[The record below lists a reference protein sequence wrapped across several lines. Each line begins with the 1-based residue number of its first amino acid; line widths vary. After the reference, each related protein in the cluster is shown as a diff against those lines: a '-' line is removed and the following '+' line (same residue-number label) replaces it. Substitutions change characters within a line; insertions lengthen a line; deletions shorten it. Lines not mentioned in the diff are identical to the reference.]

1 MGWGGAGSVFL
12 RMTVASP
19 TAGPGI
25 GEIAGNGTA
34 FGTDFEDASP
44 VAGEAEG
51 GTGVP
56 ILSRDG
62 VGAGAG
68 AGSPR
73 MAADGGAMAGEISR
87 FGFAAGA
94 VGGSMAGEAGGVLA
108 EFAGGEGWAIF
119 SGTGSGTGVA
129 AGAGWGVPTL
139 RRTGSGVAAGAG
151 SAGASAGGGVN
162 GLGWATGTGV
172 AAGAG

>member
-19 TAGPGI
+19 TAGPGKDEF
-25 GEIAGNGTA
+25 GDNGTG
-34 FGTDFEDASP
+34 FGTVFAAASSA
-44 VAGEAEG
+44 AGEAAGE
-51 GTGVP
+51 TGVP

-87 FGFAAGA
+87 FGLAAGG
-94 VGGSMAGEAGGVLA
+94 VGGAMAAEAGGALA
-108 EFAGGEGWAIF
+108 GFAGGEGWAIF
-119 SGTGSGTGVA
+119 SGTGSGTGFA
-129 AGAGWGVPTL
+129 AGAG
-139 RRTGSGVAAGAG
+139 
-151 SAGASAGGGVN
+151 
-162 GLGWATGTGV
+162 
-172 AAGAG
+172 